1 MPGEVIGWP
10 VTLSAYL
17 IKGKTEDLRGAGT
30 PTKDIATKL
39 NMSAFVL
46 YTELHRGQ
54 DGTRLPNQRR
64 RCNANL
70 AQLRVQQ
77 SLERRGRKAAK
88 GESMSSF
95 EKISAMSEALGK
107 KGVGT
112 ASGHR
117 PYVALWAANSCRGLI
132 D

>member
-30 PTKDIATKL
+30 PTKDIPTKL
-39 NMSAFVL
+39 DMSAFVL

-88 GESMSSF
+88 GAGEH
-95 EKISAMSEALGK
+95 EQL
-107 KGVGT
+107 
-112 ASGHR
+112 
-117 PYVALWAANSCRGLI
+117 
-132 D
+132 